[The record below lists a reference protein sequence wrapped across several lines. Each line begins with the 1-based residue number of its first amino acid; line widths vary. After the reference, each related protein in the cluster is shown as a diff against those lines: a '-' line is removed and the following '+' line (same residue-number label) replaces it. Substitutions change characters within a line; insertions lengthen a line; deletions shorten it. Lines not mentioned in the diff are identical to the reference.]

1 MHTVSASPT
10 TRWVRCACVVVP
22 ALAVSWTGACKKT
35 PPAEGQTPGTPAA
48 RAQPAPATP
57 QPTASPVHGA
67 SPHAEAATPVE
78 AARKVWLGLG
88 PLAQDG
94 NVAALFPYLYD
105 KRSQAV
111 VAHRRPDQVAS
122 LFSGQLGEA
131 EVNGGR
137 VLFRL
142 EGNPNLK
149 HAALYETPEGFKFD
163 LLASVQY
170 REPDPGPQ
178 VPENRPVSLAEALQ
192 GIEGAGPP
200 TAEIETTKGTFRCR
214 LFPEEAPLAVA
225 NFIALAR
232 GLRAWLDPKT
242 RQWVKRPFYDGLTFH
257 RVIPDFMIQGGCPNG
272 DGTGGPGY
280 AFRDEFHKRLRHDRP
295 GRLSMANSGPNT
307 NGSQFFITEAPTP
320 WLDDHHT
327 VFGECEPVSLVR
339 EVARVPAT
347 DTRPNEPVRIRAI
360 RFSR

>member
-1 MHTVSASPT
+1 MHTLSASLT
-10 TRWVRCACVVVP
+10 TRWFRCACVVVS
-22 ALAVSWTGACKKT
+22 ALAVSWTSACKKT
-35 PPAEGQTPGTPAA
+35 PPADGQTPGTPPA
-48 RAQPAPATP
+48 RESAPPAPEP
-57 QPTASPVHGA
+57 PTSALRGVS
-67 SPHAEAATPVE
+67 SDAEAAASVE
-78 AARKVWLGLG
+78 AARKVWLGLR

-111 VAHRRPDQVAS
+111 IAHRRPDQVAS
-122 LFSGQLGEA
+122 IFSGQPGEY

-137 VLFRL
+137 VLFKI

-178 VPENRPVSLAEALQ
+178 VPENKPVSLAEAMAGLP
-192 GIEGAGPP
+192 GNGPP
-200 TAEIETTKGTFRCR
+200 VAEIETTRGTFRCR

-225 NFIALAR
+225 NFIGLAR

-242 RQWVKRPFYDGLTFH
+242 GQWVKRPFYNGLTFH
-257 RVIPDFMIQGGCPNG
+257 RVIPNFMIQGGCPRG

-280 AFRDEFHKRLRHDRP
+280 AFRDEFSKKRRHDRP

-307 NGSQFFITEAPTP
+307 NGSQFFITESPTP

-339 EVARVPAT
+339 EIARVPAT
-347 DTRPNEPVRIRAI
+347 DTRPNEPVRIKGI

>member
-1 MHTVSASPT
+1 MHAVFAVPR
-10 TRWVRCACVVVP
+10 TRWVRCACVIAQVLV
-22 ALAVSWTGACKKT
+22 VSWAGGCKKT
-35 PPAEGQTPGTPAA
+35 PPAEGQGPATPPAH
-48 RAQPAPATP
+48 AQPAPTAPEPTP
-57 QPTASPVHGA
+57 SPVRGVA
-67 SPHAEAATPVE
+67 SHADAAAQVE
-78 AARKVWLGLG
+78 AARKVWLDLRI
-88 PLAQDG
+88 LAEEG
-94 NVAALFPYLYD
+94 NVAVLFPYLYD

-111 VAHRRPDQVAS
+111 IAHRRPDQVAS
-122 LFSGQLGEA
+122 IFSGQPDGY

-137 VLFRL
+137 VLFNI

-149 HAALYETPEGFKFD
+149 HAALYATPDGFKFD
-163 LLASVQY
+163 LLVSVQY

-178 VPENRPVSLAEALQ
+178 VPENRPVSLAEAVA
-192 GIEGAGPP
+192 GIPGVGPLI
-200 TAEIETTKGTFRCR
+200 AEIETTKGTFRCR

-225 NFIALAR
+225 NFIGLAR

-242 RQWVKRPFYDGLTFH
+242 GQWVKRPFYDGLTFH

-280 AFRDEFHKRLRHDRP
+280 AFRDEFDKRLRHDRP

-307 NGSQFFITEAPTP
+307 NGSQFFITESPTP

-327 VFGECEPVSLVR
+327 IFGECEPVDLVR
-339 EVARVPAT
+339 AIARVPAT
-347 DTRPNEPVRIRAI
+347 DTRPNEPVQIQGV